1 MPSFSPLPGSATV
14 RFTMTGPCT
23 GAVPCSV
30 AGKVHCVARIGK
42 LYDIG
47 IAMGSPVARA
57 MTGISRA
64 V

>member
-1 MPSFSPLPGSATV
+1 
-14 RFTMTGPCT
+14 MTGPCT
-23 GAVPCSV
+23 GAAPCPV

-42 LYDIG
+42 LDDDIS
-47 IAMGSPVARA
+47 IAMGGSVARA